1 MTDEPKKPLI
11 PGRVLI
17 VGEQI
22 ITPELMEKLEDGHL
36 QIFMREPD
44 PELWPP
50 EMEELAH
57 YLPIEER
64 ISFDLSKIM
73 PRYENIIGNC
83 LRQWTFSVL
92 EDLGEVADRQTAVDE
107 MGNHLKKLLVSYLE
121 KTEV

>member
-50 EMEELAH
+50 EMEELAQ

>member
-11 PGRVLI
+11 PRRVLI

-22 ITPELMEKLEDGHL
+22 ITPEVMEKLDDGHL

-50 EMEELAH
+50 EMEELVQ
-57 YLPIEER
+57 YLSSEER
-64 ISFDLSKIM
+64 VSFDLSKIM

-83 LRQWTFSVL
+83 LRQWTLSVL
-92 EDLGEVADRQTAVDE
+92 QDLGEVADRETAVNE
-107 MGNHLKKLLVSYLE
+107 MGDHLRKLLVSYLE
-121 KTEV
+121 KTEL

>member
-22 ITPELMEKLEDGHL
+22 ITPELMEKLEDRHL

-44 PELWPP
+44 PELWPS
-50 EMEELAH
+50 EMEELAQ
-57 YLPIEER
+57 YLPMEER

-73 PRYENIIGNC
+73 PRYENVIGNC
-83 LRQWTFSVL
+83 LRQWAFSVL
-92 EDLGEVADRQTAVDE
+92 EDLGEGADRQTALDE

-121 KTEV
+121 KTEG